1 MQQVLTAQQG
11 RILQDERR
19 LLADLQVALTR
30 LDAPDADLALIR
42 NALAQLEELF
52 LMVVVG
58 EFNAGK
64 SAVINALLGGDY
76 LPEGVV
82 PTTSELILI
91 RHSEALHH
99 GDAGGDMAVR
109 RLPVPWLQEVNL
121 VDTPGANAVIRQH
134 QELTEHF
141 VPRSDLVL
149 FVTSADRPFSE
160 SERAFL
166 QQIRDWGKKIVIV
179 VNKIDLLTT
188 PAEQRQVLEFVRQN
202 AQELLG
208 VAPALFAVSARL
220 ALEAKRRG
228 ENEEAKETPA
238 PQRATG
244 DGAETDPK
252 TPSPSPP
259 VKPDASIWQRSQF
272 GALEQYILD
281 FLDAGE
287 RLRLQLSN
295 PIGIAAAL
303 VANYQEVIRQRREL
317 LKGDFQA
324 LDDIDRQ
331 LAAYRNDMR
340 RDFRYQ
346 SDRVDNVLHEMA
358 ERGDRFFDENMRIT
372 RIVELVNSERLRGE
386 FERRVLADT
395 SRAIERHVNELIDW
409 LIDRDYRQ
417 WQAVMEFIERRSLQ
431 HTEQMIGRVRG
442 EFDFN
447 RQNLLKS
454 IGRSAQEVVDSYDR
468 EAEALKLAQDVQ
480 RAIIQTAAVEAGAI
494 GLGAILVVI
503 LNTTFLDVTGVLGA
517 SALAALGLYVL
528 PYRRQKV
535 KAQLR
540 TRIGDLRRRLDTA
553 ITQQFESELTASMQ
567 RIREAIA
574 PYTRFVRVEREKLE
588 TLAVDLQR
596 AEGECKGLRRSVE
609 ELAAERPPPRGVSE
623 ET

>member
-1 MQQVLTAQQG
+1 VQQVLTAEQG
-11 RILQDERR
+11 HILQKERQ
-19 LLADLQVALTR
+19 LLGDLQVTLAR
-30 LDAPDADLALIR
+30 LDAPDADLGLIR

-52 LMVVVG
+52 LIVVVG

-64 SAVINALLGGDY
+64 SAVINALLGEEH

-82 PTTSELILI
+82 PTTSELVLI
-91 RHSEALHH
+91 RHS
-99 GDAGGDMAVR
+99 DAVDQPGADRGMAVR

-121 VDTPGANAVIRQH
+121 VDTPGTNAVIRQH

-179 VNKIDLLTT
+179 VNKIELLTT
-188 PAEQRQVLEFVRQN
+188 EAEQQEVLEFVRRN
-202 AQELLG
+202 AHELLG
-208 VAPALFAVSARL
+208 VAPAIFAVSARL
-220 ALEAKRRG
+220 ALEAKTSG
-228 ENEEAKETPA
+228 ESREQNDDAVT
-238 PQRATG
+238 
-244 DGAETDPK
+244 
-252 TPSPSPP
+252 SSPP
-259 VKPDASIWQRSQF
+259 SLWQRSRF
-272 GALEQYILD
+272 EPLEQYILD

-287 RLRLQLSN
+287 RVRLQLSN
-295 PIGIAAAL
+295 PVGIAAAL
-303 VANYQEVIRQRREL
+303 ISNYQEVIRQRQAL

-324 LDDIDRQ
+324 LDAIDQQ
-331 LAAYRNDMR
+331 LAAYQNDMR

-346 SDRVDNVLHEMA
+346 SDRVDNVLYEMA
-358 ERGDRFFDENMRIT
+358 ERGDRFFDENLRIT

-386 FERRVLADT
+386 FERRVLADS
-395 SRAIERHVNELIDW
+395 SRAVERHVDELIDW
-409 LIDRDYRQ
+409 LIERDYRQ

-431 HTEQMIGRVRG
+431 HTDQMIGEVRG

-468 EAEALKLAQDVQ
+468 EAEALKLAKDVQ

-494 GLGAILVVI
+494 GLGAILIVI

-517 SALAALGLYVL
+517 SAIAALGLYVL

-540 TRIGDLRRRLDTA
+540 ARIGDLRRRLDTA
-553 ITQQFESELTASMQ
+553 ITQQFESELTASVQ
-567 RIREAIA
+567 RIREAVA

-588 TLAVDLQR
+588 TLGGDLQR
-596 AEGECKGLRRSVE
+596 AESEWARLRRSLE
-609 ELAAERPPPRGVSE
+609 DLAASRTPLPS
-623 ET
+623 

>member
-1 MQQVLTAQQG
+1 MQQVLTAEQG

-19 LLADLQVALTR
+19 LLADLQVVLAR
-30 LDAPDADLALIR
+30 LDASNADLGLIR

-82 PTTSELILI
+82 PTTSELVLI
-91 RHSEALHH
+91 RHN
-99 GDAGGDMAVR
+99 DAVEQPGADGGMAVR

-121 VDTPGANAVIRQH
+121 VDTPGTNAVIRQH

-166 QQIRDWGKKIVIV
+166 QQIRDWGKKVVIVI
-179 VNKIDLLTT
+179 NKIELLT
-188 PAEQRQVLEFVRQN
+188 AEVEQREVLEFVRQN
-202 AQELLG
+202 AHELLG
-208 VAPALFAVSARL
+208 VAPAIFAVSARL
-220 ALEAKRRG
+220 ALEAKLRG
-228 ENEEAKETPA
+228 VSAAGSSDWE
-238 PQRATG
+238 
-244 DGAETDPK
+244 
-252 TPSPSPP
+252 
-259 VKPDASIWQRSQF
+259 RSQF

-287 RLRLQLSN
+287 RVRLQLSN

-303 VANYQEVIRQRREL
+303 IANYQDVISQRQAL
-317 LKGDFQA
+317 LKGDFRA
-324 LDDIDRQ
+324 LDDIDQQ
-331 LAAYRNDMR
+331 LAAYQTDMR

-346 SDRVDNVLHEMA
+346 SDRVDNVLYEMA
-358 ERGDRFFDENMRIT
+358 ERGDRFFDEKLRII

-386 FERRVLADT
+386 FERRVLADS
-395 SRAIERHVNELIDW
+395 SRAVEHHVNELIDW
-409 LIDRDYRQ
+409 LIERDYRQ

-431 HTEQMIGRVRG
+431 HTDQMIGQVRG

-503 LNTTFLDVTGVLGA
+503 LNTTFLDVTGILGA

-553 ITQQFESELTASMQ
+553 ITQQFESELTASVQ
-567 RIREAIA
+567 RIREAVA

-588 TLAVDLQR
+588 TLAADLQR
-596 AEGECKGLRRSVE
+596 AEDEWKGLRRSVE
-609 ELAAERPPPRGVSE
+609 ELATSQSPLPS
-623 ET
+623 

>member
-1 MQQVLTAQQG
+1 MQQVLTAEQG
-11 RILQDERR
+11 RILQKERQ
-19 LLADLQVALTR
+19 LLGDLQVSLAR
-30 LDAPDADLALIR
+30 LDAPDADLGLIR

-64 SAVINALLGGDY
+64 SAVINALLGQEY

-82 PTTSELILI
+82 PTTSELVLI
-91 RHSEALHH
+91 RHSEAPEQP
-99 GDAGGDMAVR
+99 GADQGMAVR

-121 VDTPGANAVIRQH
+121 VDTPGTNAVIRQH

-179 VNKIDLLTT
+179 VNKIELLTT
-188 PAEQRQVLEFVRQN
+188 EAEKQEVLEFVRRN
-202 AQELLG
+202 AHELLG
-208 VAPALFAVSARL
+208 VAPAIFAVSARL
-220 ALEAKRRG
+220 ALEAKKTG
-228 ENEEAKETPA
+228 ENRE
-238 PQRATG
+238 QRVDSTQ
-244 DGAETDPK
+244 
-252 TPSPSPP
+252 SSPP
-259 VKPDASIWQRSQF
+259 SLWQRSRFEQ
-272 GALEQYILD
+272 LEQYILD

-287 RLRLQLSN
+287 RVRLQLSN
-295 PIGIAAAL
+295 PVGIAAAL
-303 VANYQEVIRQRREL
+303 IADYQEVIRQRQSL

-324 LDDIDRQ
+324 LDAIDQQ
-331 LAAYRNDMR
+331 LAAYQNDMR

-346 SDRVDNVLHEMA
+346 SDRVDNVLYEMA
-358 ERGDRFFDENMRIT
+358 ERGDRFFDENLRIT

-386 FERRVLADT
+386 FERRVLADS
-395 SRAIERHVNELIDW
+395 SRAVERHVDELIDW
-409 LIDRDYRQ
+409 LIERDYRQ

-431 HTEQMIGRVRG
+431 HTDQMIGQVRG

-468 EAEALKLAQDVQ
+468 EAEALKLAKDVQ
-480 RAIIQTAAVEAGAI
+480 RAILQTAAVEAGAI

-540 TRIGDLRRRLDTA
+540 ARIGDLRRRLDTA
-553 ITQQFESELTASMQ
+553 ITQQFESELTASVQ
-567 RIREAIA
+567 RIREAVA

-588 TLAVDLQR
+588 TLAADLQH
-596 AEGECKGLRRSVE
+596 AESEWKRLRRSVE
-609 ELAAERPPPRGVSE
+609 ELAASHTPLPS
-623 ET
+623 

>member
-1 MQQVLTAQQG
+1 MQQVLTAEQG
-11 RILQDERR
+11 RILQEERR
-19 LLADLQVALTR
+19 LLGDLQVALAR
-30 LDAPDADLALIR
+30 LDAPNADLGLIG

-64 SAVINALLGGDY
+64 SAVINALLGDDY

-82 PTTSELILI
+82 PTTSELVLI
-91 RHSEALHH
+91 RHS
-99 GDAGGDMAVR
+99 DAAEQPDADRGMAVR

-121 VDTPGANAVIRQH
+121 VDTPGTNAVIRHH

-166 QQIRDWGKKIVIV
+166 QQIRDWGKKVVIV
-179 VNKIDLLTT
+179 VNKIELLTAE
-188 PAEQRQVLEFVRQN
+188 AEQREVLEFVRRN
-202 AQELLG
+202 AHELLG
-208 VAPALFAVSARL
+208 VAPAIFAVSARL
-220 ALEAKRRG
+220 ALAAKLQG
-228 ENEEAKETPA
+228 VSAADSSDWE
-238 PQRATG
+238 
-244 DGAETDPK
+244 
-252 TPSPSPP
+252 
-259 VKPDASIWQRSQF
+259 RSQF

-287 RLRLQLSN
+287 RVRLQLSN

-303 VANYQEVIRQRREL
+303 IANYQDVISQRQAL
-317 LKGDFQA
+317 LKGDFRA
-324 LDDIDRQ
+324 LDDIDQQ
-331 LAAYRNDMR
+331 LAAYQNDMR

-346 SDRVDNVLHEMA
+346 SDRVDNVLYEMA
-358 ERGDRFFDENMRIT
+358 ERGDRFFDENLRIT

-386 FERRVLADT
+386 FERRVLADS
-395 SRAIERHVNELIDW
+395 SRAVEHHVNELIDW
-409 LIDRDYRQ
+409 LVERDYRQ

-431 HTEQMIGRVRG
+431 HTDQMIGQVRG
-442 EFDFN
+442 DFDFN

-503 LNTTFLDVTGVLGA
+503 LNTTFLDVTGILGA

-553 ITQQFESELTASMQ
+553 ITQQFESELTASVQ
-567 RIREAIA
+567 RIREAVA

-588 TLAVDLQR
+588 TLAADLQR
-596 AEGECKGLRRSVE
+596 AENEWKGLRRSVE
-609 ELAAERPPPRGVSE
+609 ALAASQSPLPS
-623 ET
+623 

>member
-1 MQQVLTAQQG
+1 MQQVLTAEQG
-11 RILQDERR
+11 RILQEERR
-19 LLADLQVALTR
+19 LLGDLQVALAR
-30 LDAPDADLALIR
+30 LDAPDSDLGLIG

-82 PTTSELILI
+82 PTTSELVLI
-91 RHSEALHH
+91 RHS
-99 GDAGGDMAVR
+99 DAVEQQGADGGMAVH

-121 VDTPGANAVIRQH
+121 VDTPGTNAVIRQH

-166 QQIRDWGKKIVIV
+166 QQIRDWGKKVVIVI
-179 VNKIDLLTT
+179 NKIELLTT
-188 PAEQRQVLEFVRQN
+188 EAEQRQVLEFVRQN
-202 AQELLG
+202 AHELLG
-208 VAPALFAVSARL
+208 VAPAIFAVSARL
-220 ALEAKRRG
+220 ALEAKIRG
-228 ENEEAKETPA
+228 ESEEERGAREPLTPHRRAGNETTSDSKIPFPPSLPN
-238 PQRATG
+238 PQ
-244 DGAETDPK
+244 
-252 TPSPSPP
+252 S
-259 VKPDASIWQRSQF
+259 SIWQRSQF

-287 RLRLQLSN
+287 RVRLQLSN

-303 VANYQEVIRQRREL
+303 IANYQEVISQRQAL
-317 LKGDFQA
+317 LKGDFRA
-324 LDDIDRQ
+324 LDVIDQQ
-331 LAAYRNDMR
+331 LAAYQTDMR

-346 SDRVDNVLHEMA
+346 SDRVDNVLYEMA
-358 ERGDRFFDENMRIT
+358 ERGDRFFDEKLRII

-386 FERRVLADT
+386 FERRVLADS
-395 SRAIERHVNELIDW
+395 SRAVEHHVNELIDW
-409 LIDRDYRQ
+409 LIERDYRQ

-431 HTEQMIGRVRG
+431 HTDQMIGQVRG

-468 EAEALKLAQDVQ
+468 EGEALKLAQDVQ

-503 LNTTFLDVTGVLGA
+503 LNTTFLDVTGILGA

-535 KAQLR
+535 KTQLR

-553 ITQQFESELTASMQ
+553 ITQQFESELTASVQ
-567 RIREAIA
+567 RIREAVA

-588 TLAVDLQR
+588 TLAADLQR
-596 AEGECKGLRRSVE
+596 AEDEWKGLRRSVE
-609 ELAAERPPPRGVSE
+609 ELATSHPPLSS
-623 ET
+623 

>member
-1 MQQVLTAQQG
+1 MQQVLTAEQG
-11 RILQDERR
+11 QILQKERQ
-19 LLADLQVALTR
+19 LLGDLQVTLAR
-30 LDAPDADLALIR
+30 LDAPDADLGLIR

-64 SAVINALLGGDY
+64 SAVINALLGQEF
-76 LPEGVV
+76 LAEGVV
-82 PTTSELILI
+82 PTTNELVLI
-91 RHSEALHH
+91 RHS
-99 GDAGGDMAVR
+99 DAVDQPGADRGMAVR

-121 VDTPGANAVIRQH
+121 VDTPGTNAVIRQH

-179 VNKIDLLTT
+179 VNKIELLTT
-188 PAEQRQVLEFVRQN
+188 EGEQQEVLEFVRRN
-202 AQELLG
+202 AHELLG
-208 VAPALFAVSARL
+208 VAPAIFAVSARL
-220 ALEAKRRG
+220 ALEAKRSG
-228 ENEEAKETPA
+228 ESREQGEEDRKSS
-238 PQRATG
+238 
-244 DGAETDPK
+244 
-252 TPSPSPP
+252 SPSP
-259 VKPDASIWQRSQF
+259 WQRSRF
-272 GALEQYILD
+272 EPLEQYILD

-287 RLRLQLSN
+287 RVRLQLSN
-295 PIGIAAAL
+295 PVGIAAAL
-303 VANYQEVIRQRREL
+303 IGNYQEVIRQRQAL

-324 LDDIDRQ
+324 LDAIDQQ
-331 LAAYRNDMR
+331 LAAYQNDMR

-346 SDRVDNVLHEMA
+346 SDRVDNVLYEMA
-358 ERGDRFFDENMRIT
+358 ERGDRFFDENLRIT
-372 RIVELVNSERLRGE
+372 RVVELVNSERLRGE
-386 FERRVLADT
+386 FERRVLADS
-395 SRAIERHVNELIDW
+395 SRAVERHVDELIDW
-409 LIDRDYRQ
+409 LIERDHRQ

-431 HTEQMIGRVRG
+431 HTDQMVGQVRG

-468 EAEALKLAQDVQ
+468 EAEALKLAKDVQ

-494 GLGAILVVI
+494 GLGAILIVI

-540 TRIGDLRRRLDTA
+540 ARIGDLRRRLDAA
-553 ITQQFESELTASMQ
+553 ITQQFESELTASVQ
-567 RIREAIA
+567 RIREAVA

-588 TLAVDLQR
+588 TLGADLQR
-596 AEGECKGLRRSVE
+596 AESEWKGLRRSLE
-609 ELAAERPPPRGVSE
+609 ELAASRTPLPS
-623 ET
+623 

>member
-1 MQQVLTAQQG
+1 MQQVLTAEQG
-11 RILQDERR
+11 RILQEERR
-19 LLADLQVALTR
+19 LLGDLQVALAR
-30 LDAPDADLALIR
+30 LDAPDADLGLIG

-64 SAVINALLGGDY
+64 SAVINALLGDDY

-82 PTTSELILI
+82 PTTSELVLI
-91 RHSEALHH
+91 RHS
-99 GDAGGDMAVR
+99 DAAEQAGADSGMAVR

-121 VDTPGANAVIRQH
+121 VDTPGTNAVIRHH

-166 QQIRDWGKKIVIV
+166 QQIRDWGKKVVIV
-179 VNKIDLLTT
+179 VNKIELLTAE
-188 PAEQRQVLEFVRQN
+188 AEQREVLEFVRRN
-202 AQELLG
+202 AHELLG
-208 VAPALFAVSARL
+208 VAPAIFAVSARL
-220 ALEAKRRG
+220 ALAAKLQG
-228 ENEEAKETPA
+228 VSTADSSDWE
-238 PQRATG
+238 
-244 DGAETDPK
+244 
-252 TPSPSPP
+252 
-259 VKPDASIWQRSQF
+259 RSQF

-287 RLRLQLSN
+287 RVRLQLSN

-303 VANYQEVIRQRREL
+303 IANYQDVISQRQAL
-317 LKGDFQA
+317 LKGDFRA
-324 LDDIDRQ
+324 LDDIDQQ
-331 LAAYRNDMR
+331 LAAYQSDMR

-346 SDRVDNVLHEMA
+346 SDRVDNVLYEMA
-358 ERGDRFFDENMRIT
+358 ERGDRFFDENLRIT

-386 FERRVLADT
+386 FERRVLADS
-395 SRAIERHVNELIDW
+395 SRAVEHHVNELIDW
-409 LIDRDYRQ
+409 LVERDYRQ

-431 HTEQMIGRVRG
+431 HTDQMIGQVRG
-442 EFDFN
+442 DFDFN

-503 LNTTFLDVTGVLGA
+503 LNTTFLDVTGILGA

-553 ITQQFESELTASMQ
+553 ITQQFESELTASVQ
-567 RIREAIA
+567 RIREAVA

-588 TLAVDLQR
+588 TLAADLQR
-596 AEGECKGLRRSVE
+596 AEDEWKGLRRSVE
-609 ELAAERPPPRGVSE
+609 ALAASQSPLPS
-623 ET
+623 

>member
-1 MQQVLTAQQG
+1 MQQVLTAEQG
-11 RILQDERR
+11 RILQKERQ
-19 LLADLQVALTR
+19 LLGDLQVSLAR
-30 LDAPDADLALIR
+30 LDAPDADLGLIR

-64 SAVINALLGGDY
+64 SAVINALLGQEY

-82 PTTSELILI
+82 PTTSELVLI
-91 RHSEALHH
+91 RHS
-99 GDAGGDMAVR
+99 DAVEQPGADQGMAVR

-121 VDTPGANAVIRQH
+121 VDTPGTNAVIRQH

-179 VNKIDLLTT
+179 VNKIELLTT
-188 PAEQRQVLEFVRQN
+188 EAEQQEVLEFVRRN
-202 AQELLG
+202 AHELLG
-208 VAPALFAVSARL
+208 VAPAIFAVSARL
-220 ALEAKRRG
+220 ALEAKKSG
-228 ENEEAKETPA
+228 EINEETEGS
-238 PQRATG
+238 RR
-244 DGAETDPK
+244 
-252 TPSPSPP
+252 SSH
-259 VKPDASIWQRSQF
+259 ASIWQRSQF
-272 GALEQYILD
+272 GPLEQYILD

-287 RLRLQLSN
+287 RVRLQLSN
-295 PIGIAAAL
+295 PVGIAAAL
-303 VANYQEVIRQRREL
+303 IANYQEVIRQRQSL

-324 LDDIDRQ
+324 LDAIDQQ
-331 LAAYRNDMR
+331 LAAYQNDMQ

-346 SDRVDNVLHEMA
+346 SDRVDNVLYEMA
-358 ERGDRFFDENMRIT
+358 ERGDRFFDENLRII

-386 FERRVLADT
+386 FERRVLADS
-395 SRAIERHVNELIDW
+395 SRAVERHVDELIDW
-409 LIDRDYRQ
+409 LIERDYRQ

-431 HTEQMIGRVRG
+431 HTDQMIGHVRG

-468 EAEALKLAQDVQ
+468 EAEALKLAKDVQ
-480 RAIIQTAAVEAGAI
+480 RAILQTAAVEAGAI

-540 TRIGDLRRRLDTA
+540 ARIGDLRRRLDTA
-553 ITQQFESELTASMQ
+553 ISQQFDAELTGSVQ
-567 RIREAIA
+567 RIREAVA

-588 TLAVDLQR
+588 TLAADLQR
-596 AEGECKGLRRSVE
+596 AEGEWKGLRRSVE
-609 ELAAERPPPRGVSE
+609 ALDASRSPLLS
-623 ET
+623 

>member
-1 MQQVLTAQQG
+1 MQQVLTAEQG
-11 RILQDERR
+11 RILQEERQ
-19 LLADLQVALTR
+19 LLGDLQVALAR
-30 LDAPDADLALIR
+30 LDAPDTDLGLIR

-64 SAVINALLGGDY
+64 SAVINALLGGEY
-76 LPEGVV
+76 LAEGVV
-82 PTTSELILI
+82 PTTSELVLI
-91 RHSEALHH
+91 RHS
-99 GDAGGDMAVR
+99 DAPEQPGADGPMAVR

-121 VDTPGANAVIRQH
+121 VDTPGTNAVIRQH

-179 VNKIDLLTT
+179 VNKIELLTT
-188 PAEQRQVLEFVRQN
+188 AEEQQEVLEFVRQN
-202 AQELLG
+202 ARELLG

-220 ALEAKRRG
+220 ALEAKKSG
-228 ENEEAKETPA
+228 ENNKRTEES
-238 PQRATG
+238 R
-244 DGAETDPK
+244 
-252 TPSPSPP
+252 PSSRPTL
-259 VKPDASIWQRSQF
+259 WQRSRF
-272 GALEQYILD
+272 GPLEQYMLD
-281 FLDAGE
+281 FLGAGE
-287 RLRLQLSN
+287 RVRLQLSN
-295 PIGIAAAL
+295 PIGIASAL
-303 VANYQEVIRQRREL
+303 IANYQDVIGQRQAL

-324 LDDIDRQ
+324 LDAIDQQ
-331 LAAYRNDMR
+331 LAAYQTDMR

-346 SDRVDNVLHEMA
+346 SDRVDNVLYEMA
-358 ERGDRFFDENMRIT
+358 ERGDRFFDENLRIT

-386 FERRVLADT
+386 FERRVLADS
-395 SRAIERHVNELIDW
+395 SRAVERHVDELIDW
-409 LIDRDYRQ
+409 LIERDYRQ
-417 WQAVMEFIERRSLQ
+417 WQAVMEFIERRSLH
-431 HTEQMIGRVRG
+431 HTDQMIGQVRG

-468 EAEALKLAQDVQ
+468 EAEALKLARDVQ

-535 KAQLR
+535 KTQLR
-540 TRIGDLRRRLDTA
+540 TRIGDLRRRLDAA
-553 ITQQFESELTASMQ
+553 ISQQFESELTASIQ
-567 RIREAIA
+567 RIREAVA

-588 TLAVDLQR
+588 TLAAELQR
-596 AEGECKGLRRSVE
+596 GEAEWNELRRNVE
-609 ELAAERPPPRGVSE
+609 ELAANHAPLPS
-623 ET
+623 

>member
-1 MQQVLTAQQG
+1 VQQVLTVEQG
-11 RILQDERR
+11 RILQEERR
-19 LLADLQVALTR
+19 LLGDLQVALAR
-30 LDAPDADLALIR
+30 LDAPDADLGLIG

-82 PTTSELILI
+82 PTTSELVLI
-91 RHSEALHH
+91 RHS
-99 GDAGGDMAVR
+99 DAAEQPDADRGMAVR

-121 VDTPGANAVIRQH
+121 VDTPGTNAVIRHH

-160 SERAFL
+160 SERSFL
-166 QQIRDWGKKIVIV
+166 QQIRDWGKKVVIV
-179 VNKIDLLTT
+179 VNKIELLTAE
-188 PAEQRQVLEFVRQN
+188 AEQREVLEFVRRN
-202 AQELLG
+202 AHELLG
-208 VAPALFAVSARL
+208 VAPAIFAVSARL
-220 ALEAKRRG
+220 ALAAKLQG
-228 ENEEAKETPA
+228 AG
-238 PQRATG
+238 AT
-244 DGAETDPK
+244 DSSDWE
-252 TPSPSPP
+252 
-259 VKPDASIWQRSQF
+259 RSQF

-287 RLRLQLSN
+287 RVRLQLSN

-303 VANYQEVIRQRREL
+303 IAKYQDVISQRQAL
-317 LKGDFQA
+317 LKGDFRA
-324 LDDIDRQ
+324 LDDIDQQ
-331 LAAYRNDMR
+331 LAAYQNDMR

-346 SDRVDNVLHEMA
+346 SDRVDNVLYEMA
-358 ERGDRFFDENMRIT
+358 ERGDRFFDENLRIT

-386 FERRVLADT
+386 FERRVLADS
-395 SRAIERHVNELIDW
+395 SRAVEHHVNELIDW
-409 LIDRDYRQ
+409 LVERDYRQ

-431 HTEQMIGRVRG
+431 HTDQMIGQVRG
-442 EFDFN
+442 DFDFN

-503 LNTTFLDVTGVLGA
+503 LNTTFLDVTGILGA
-517 SALAALGLYVL
+517 SAIAALGLYVL

-553 ITQQFESELTASMQ
+553 ITQQFESELTASVQ
-567 RIREAIA
+567 RIREAVA

-588 TLAVDLQR
+588 TLAADLQR
-596 AEGECKGLRRSVE
+596 AEDEWKGLRRSVE
-609 ELAAERPPPRGVSE
+609 ALAASQSPLPS
-623 ET
+623 

>member
-1 MQQVLTAQQG
+1 MQQVLTAEQG
-11 RILQDERR
+11 RILQEERR
-19 LLADLQVALTR
+19 LLGDLQVALAR
-30 LDAPDADLALIR
+30 LDASNADLGLIR
-42 NALAQLEELF
+42 NALVQLEELF

-64 SAVINALLGGDY
+64 SAVINALLGGEY

-82 PTTSELILI
+82 PTTSELVLI
-91 RHSEALHH
+91 RHS
-99 GDAGGDMAVR
+99 DAVEQPGADSGMAVR

-121 VDTPGANAVIRQH
+121 VDTPGTNAVIRHH

-160 SERAFL
+160 SERVFL
-166 QQIRDWGKKIVIV
+166 LQIRDWGKKVVMV
-179 VNKIDLLTT
+179 VNKIELLTT
-188 PAEQRQVLEFVRQN
+188 EAEQRQVLEFVRQN
-202 AQELLG
+202 AHELLG
-208 VAPALFAVSARL
+208 VAPAIFAVSARL
-220 ALEAKRRG
+220 ALEAKKRG
-228 ENEEAKETPA
+228 ESEEERGAREALTPHRPA
-238 PQRATG
+238 G
-244 DGAETDPK
+244 DGTARDSK
-252 TPSPSPP
+252 IPSHSSLPNPQS
-259 VKPDASIWQRSQF
+259 SLWQRSQF
-272 GALEQYILD
+272 GALEQHILD

-287 RLRLQLSN
+287 RVRLQLSN

-303 VANYQEVIRQRREL
+303 IANYQGVISQRQSL

-324 LDDIDRQ
+324 LDAIDQQ
-331 LAAYRNDMR
+331 LAAYQSEMR

-346 SDRVDNVLHEMA
+346 SDRVDNVLYEMA
-358 ERGDRFFDENMRIT
+358 ERGDRFFDENLRIT

-386 FERRVLADT
+386 FERRVLADS
-395 SRAIERHVNELIDW
+395 SRAVEHHVNELIDW
-409 LIDRDYRQ
+409 LVERDYRQ

-431 HTEQMIGRVRG
+431 HTDQIIGQVRG
-442 EFDFN
+442 DFDFN

-503 LNTTFLDVTGVLGA
+503 LNTTFLDVTGILGA

-553 ITQQFESELTASMQ
+553 ITQQFESELTASVQ
-567 RIREAIA
+567 RIREAVT

-588 TLAVDLQR
+588 TLAADLQR
-596 AEGECKGLRRSVE
+596 AENEWKGLRRSVE
-609 ELAAERPPPRGVSE
+609 KLATSHSPLPS
-623 ET
+623 

>member
-1 MQQVLTAQQG
+1 MQQVLTAEQG
-11 RILQDERR
+11 RILQEERQ
-19 LLADLQVALTR
+19 LLGDLQVVLAR
-30 LDAPDADLALIR
+30 LDAPDTDLGLIR

-64 SAVINALLGGDY
+64 SAVINALLGGEY
-76 LPEGVV
+76 LAEGVV
-82 PTTSELILI
+82 PTTSELVLI
-91 RHSEALHH
+91 RHS
-99 GDAGGDMAVR
+99 DAPEQPGADGPMAVR

-121 VDTPGANAVIRQH
+121 VDTPGTNAVIRQH

-179 VNKIDLLTT
+179 VNKIELLTT
-188 PAEQRQVLEFVRQN
+188 AEEQQEVLEFVRQN
-202 AQELLG
+202 ARELLG

-220 ALEAKRRG
+220 ALEAKKSG
-228 ENEEAKETPA
+228 ENNKRTEES
-238 PQRATG
+238 R
-244 DGAETDPK
+244 
-252 TPSPSPP
+252 PSSRPTL
-259 VKPDASIWQRSQF
+259 WQRSRF
-272 GALEQYILD
+272 GPLEQYILD

-287 RLRLQLSN
+287 RVRLQLSN
-295 PIGIAAAL
+295 PIGIASAL
-303 VANYQEVIRQRREL
+303 IANYQDVIGQRQAL

-324 LDDIDRQ
+324 LDAIDQQ
-331 LAAYRNDMR
+331 LAAYQTDMR

-346 SDRVDNVLHEMA
+346 SDRVDNVLYEMA
-358 ERGDRFFDENMRIT
+358 ERGDRFFDENLRIT

-386 FERRVLADT
+386 FERRVLADS
-395 SRAIERHVNELIDW
+395 SRAVERHVDELIDW
-409 LIDRDYRQ
+409 LIERDYRQ
-417 WQAVMEFIERRSLQ
+417 WQAVMEFIERRSLH
-431 HTEQMIGRVRG
+431 HTDQMIGQVRG

-468 EAEALKLAQDVQ
+468 EAEALKLARDVQ

-535 KAQLR
+535 KTQLR
-540 TRIGDLRRRLDTA
+540 TRIGDLRRRLDAA
-553 ITQQFESELTASMQ
+553 ISQQFESELTASIQ
-567 RIREAIA
+567 RIREAVA

-588 TLAVDLQR
+588 TLAAELQR
-596 AEGECKGLRRSVE
+596 GEAEWNELRRNVE
-609 ELAAERPPPRGVSE
+609 ELAANHAPLPS
-623 ET
+623 

>member
-1 MQQVLTAQQG
+1 MQQVLTADQG
-11 RILQDERR
+11 RILQEERQR
-19 LLADLQVALTR
+19 LGDLQVALAR
-30 LDAPDADLALIR
+30 LDAPDSDLGLIR

-76 LPEGVV
+76 LAEGVV
-82 PTTSELILI
+82 PTTSELVLI
-91 RHSEALHH
+91 RHS
-99 GDAGGDMAVR
+99 DAPEQPGADRPMAVR

-121 VDTPGANAVIRQH
+121 VDTPGTNAVIRQH

-179 VNKIDLLTT
+179 VNKIELLTT
-188 PAEQRQVLEFVRQN
+188 EEEQQEVLEFVRQN
-202 AQELLG
+202 AHELLG

-220 ALEAKRRG
+220 ALEAK
-228 ENEEAKETPA
+228 
-238 PQRATG
+238 
-244 DGAETDPK
+244 K
-252 TPSPSPP
+252 TRQSNKQGLGSSPSSHPTL
-259 VKPDASIWQRSQF
+259 WQRSRF
-272 GALEQYILD
+272 GPLEQYILD

-287 RLRLQLSN
+287 RVRLQLSN
-295 PIGIAAAL
+295 PIGIASAL
-303 VANYQEVIRQRREL
+303 ITNYLEVIRQRQAL
-317 LKGDFQA
+317 LKGDFQV
-324 LDDIDRQ
+324 LDAIDQQ
-331 LAAYRNDMR
+331 LAAYQADMR

-346 SDRVDNVLHEMA
+346 CDRVDNVLYEMA
-358 ERGDRFFDENMRIT
+358 ERGDRFFDETLRIT
-372 RIVELVNSERLRGE
+372 RIIELVNSERLRGE
-386 FERRVLADT
+386 FERRVLAES
-395 SRAIERHVNELIDW
+395 SRSVERHVDDLIDW

-417 WQAVMEFIERRSLQ
+417 WQAVMEFIERRSLK
-431 HTEQMIGRVRG
+431 HTDQMVGQVRG

-447 RQNLLKS
+447 RQNLLNS

-468 EAEALKLAQDVQ
+468 EAEALKLGQDVQ
-480 RAIIQTAAVEAGAI
+480 RAIIQTAAVEAGAL

-535 KAQLR
+535 KTQLR
-540 TRIGDLRRRLDTA
+540 TRIGDLRRRLDAA
-553 ITQQFESELTASMQ
+553 ISQQFESELTASIQ
-567 RIREAIA
+567 RIREAVA

-588 TLAVDLQR
+588 TLAVELQR
-596 AEGECKGLRRSVE
+596 AEAEWNELRRNVE
-609 ELAAERPPPRGVSE
+609 ELAANHAPLPS
-623 ET
+623 

>member
-1 MQQVLTAQQG
+1 MQQVLTAEQG

-19 LLADLQVALTR
+19 LLADLQVVLAR
-30 LDAPDADLALIR
+30 LDASNADLGLIR

-82 PTTSELILI
+82 PTTSELVLI
-91 RHSEALHH
+91 RHS
-99 GDAGGDMAVR
+99 DAVEQPGADRGMAVR

-121 VDTPGANAVIRQH
+121 VDTPGTNAVIRQH

-166 QQIRDWGKKIVIV
+166 QQIRDWGKKVIIVI
-179 VNKIDLLTT
+179 NKIELLTT
-188 PAEQRQVLEFVRQN
+188 EAEQRQVLEFVRQN
-202 AQELLG
+202 AHELLG
-208 VAPALFAVSARL
+208 VAPAIFAVSARL
-220 ALEAKRRG
+220 ALEAKIRG
-228 ENEEAKETPA
+228 ESEEERGAREPITPHRRAGNETTSDSKIPFPPSLPN
-238 PQRATG
+238 PQ
-244 DGAETDPK
+244 
-252 TPSPSPP
+252 SSL
-259 VKPDASIWQRSQF
+259 WQRSQF

-287 RLRLQLSN
+287 RVRLQLSN

-303 VANYQEVIRQRREL
+303 IANYQEVISQRQAL
-317 LKGDFQA
+317 LKGDFRA
-324 LDDIDRQ
+324 LDVIDQQ
-331 LAAYRNDMR
+331 LAAYQTDMR

-346 SDRVDNVLHEMA
+346 SDRVDNVLYEMA
-358 ERGDRFFDENMRIT
+358 ERGDRFFDEKLRII

-386 FERRVLADT
+386 FERRVLADS
-395 SRAIERHVNELIDW
+395 SRAVEHHVNELIDW
-409 LIDRDYRQ
+409 LIERDYRQ

-431 HTEQMIGRVRG
+431 HTDHMIGQVRG

-503 LNTTFLDVTGVLGA
+503 LNTTFLDVTGILGA

-553 ITQQFESELTASMQ
+553 ITQQFESELTASVQ
-567 RIREAIA
+567 RIREAVA

-588 TLAVDLQR
+588 TLAADLRR
-596 AEGECKGLRRSVE
+596 AEDEWKGLRRSVE
-609 ELAAERPPPRGVSE
+609 ELATSQSPLPS
-623 ET
+623 

>member
-1 MQQVLTAQQG
+1 MQQVLTVEQG
-11 RILQDERR
+11 RILQEERR
-19 LLADLQVALTR
+19 LLGDLQVALAR
-30 LDAPDADLALIR
+30 LDAPNADLGLIG

-64 SAVINALLGGDY
+64 SAVINALLGDDY

-82 PTTSELILI
+82 PTTSELVLI
-91 RHSEALHH
+91 RHS
-99 GDAGGDMAVR
+99 DAAEQPDADRGMAVR

-121 VDTPGANAVIRQH
+121 VDTPGTNAVIRHH

-166 QQIRDWGKKIVIV
+166 QQIRDWGKKVVIV
-179 VNKIDLLTT
+179 VNKIELLTAE
-188 PAEQRQVLEFVRQN
+188 AEQREVLEFVRRN
-202 AQELLG
+202 AHELLG
-208 VAPALFAVSARL
+208 VAPAIFAVSARL
-220 ALEAKRRG
+220 ALAAKLRG
-228 ENEEAKETPA
+228 VSAADSSDWE
-238 PQRATG
+238 
-244 DGAETDPK
+244 
-252 TPSPSPP
+252 
-259 VKPDASIWQRSQF
+259 RSQF

-287 RLRLQLSN
+287 RVRLQLSN

-303 VANYQEVIRQRREL
+303 IANYQDVISQRQAL
-317 LKGDFQA
+317 LKGDFRA
-324 LDDIDRQ
+324 LDDIDQQ
-331 LAAYRNDMR
+331 LAAYQNDMR

-346 SDRVDNVLHEMA
+346 SDRVDNVLYEMA
-358 ERGDRFFDENMRIT
+358 ERGDRFFDENLRIT

-386 FERRVLADT
+386 FERRVLADS
-395 SRAIERHVNELIDW
+395 SRAVEHHVNELIDW
-409 LIDRDYRQ
+409 LVERDYRQ

-431 HTEQMIGRVRG
+431 HTDQMIGQVRG
-442 EFDFN
+442 DFDFN

-503 LNTTFLDVTGVLGA
+503 LNTTFLDVTGILGA

-553 ITQQFESELTASMQ
+553 ITQQFESELTASVQ
-567 RIREAIA
+567 RIREAVA

-588 TLAVDLQR
+588 TLAADLQR
-596 AEGECKGLRRSVE
+596 AEDEWKGLRRSVE
-609 ELAAERPPPRGVSE
+609 ALAASKAPLPS
-623 ET
+623 

>member
-1 MQQVLTAQQG
+1 MQQVLTAEQG

-19 LLADLQVALTR
+19 LLGDLQVALAR
-30 LDAPDADLALIR
+30 LDAPDSDLGLIG

-82 PTTSELILI
+82 PTTSELVLI
-91 RHSEALHH
+91 RHS
-99 GDAGGDMAVR
+99 DATEQPGADKGMAVR

-121 VDTPGANAVIRQH
+121 VDTPGTNAVIRHH

-166 QQIRDWGKKIVIV
+166 QQIRDWGKKVVIV
-179 VNKIDLLTT
+179 VNKIELLTAE
-188 PAEQRQVLEFVRQN
+188 AEQREVLEFVRQN
-202 AQELLG
+202 AHELLG
-208 VAPALFAVSARL
+208 VAPAIFAVSARL
-220 ALEAKRRG
+220 ALEAKLRG
-228 ENEEAKETPA
+228 VSAADSSEWE
-238 PQRATG
+238 
-244 DGAETDPK
+244 
-252 TPSPSPP
+252 
-259 VKPDASIWQRSQF
+259 RSQF

-287 RLRLQLSN
+287 RVRLQLSN

-303 VANYQEVIRQRREL
+303 IANYQDVISQRQAL
-317 LKGDFQA
+317 LKGDFRA
-324 LDDIDRQ
+324 LDDIDQQ
-331 LAAYRNDMR
+331 LAAYQTDMQ

-346 SDRVDNVLHEMA
+346 SDRVDNVLYEMA
-358 ERGDRFFDENMRIT
+358 ERGDRFFDENLRIT

-386 FERRVLADT
+386 FERRVLADS
-395 SRAIERHVNELIDW
+395 SRAVEHHVNELIDW
-409 LIDRDYRQ
+409 LVERDYRQ

-431 HTEQMIGRVRG
+431 HTDQMIGQVRG
-442 EFDFN
+442 DFDFN

-503 LNTTFLDVTGVLGA
+503 LNTTFLDVTGILGA

-553 ITQQFESELTASMQ
+553 ITQQFESELTASVQ
-567 RIREAIA
+567 RIREAVA

-588 TLAVDLQR
+588 TLAADLQR
-596 AEGECKGLRRSVE
+596 AEGEWKGLRRSVE
-609 ELAAERPPPRGVSE
+609 ELATSQSPLPS
-623 ET
+623 

>member
-1 MQQVLTAQQG
+1 MQQVLTAEQG
-11 RILQDERR
+11 QILQKERQ
-19 LLADLQVALTR
+19 LLGDLQVTLAR
-30 LDAPDADLALIR
+30 LDAPDADLGLIR

-64 SAVINALLGGDY
+64 SAVINALLGEEH

-91 RHSEALHH
+91 RHS
-99 GDAGGDMAVR
+99 DAVDQPGADRGMAVR

-121 VDTPGANAVIRQH
+121 VDTPGTNAVIRQH

-179 VNKIDLLTT
+179 VNKIELLTT
-188 PAEQRQVLEFVRQN
+188 KGEQQEVLEFVRRN
-202 AQELLG
+202 AHELLG
-208 VAPALFAVSARL
+208 VAPAIFAVSARL
-220 ALEAKRRG
+220 ALEAKRSG
-228 ENEEAKETPA
+228 ESREQSEDAGT
-238 PQRATG
+238 
-244 DGAETDPK
+244 
-252 TPSPSPP
+252 SSPP
-259 VKPDASIWQRSQF
+259 SLWQRSRF
-272 GALEQYILD
+272 GPLEQYILD

-287 RLRLQLSN
+287 RVRLQLSN
-295 PIGIAAAL
+295 PIGIAEAL
-303 VANYQEVIRQRREL
+303 IANYQEVIRQRQAL

-324 LDDIDRQ
+324 LDAIDQQ
-331 LAAYRNDMR
+331 LASYQNDMR

-346 SDRVDNVLHEMA
+346 SDRVDNVLYEMA
-358 ERGDRFFDENMRIT
+358 ERGDRFFDENLRIT

-386 FERRVLADT
+386 FERRVLADS
-395 SRAIERHVNELIDW
+395 SRAVERHVDELIDW
-409 LIDRDYRQ
+409 LIERDYRQ

-431 HTEQMIGRVRG
+431 HTDQMIGQVRG

-468 EAEALKLAQDVQ
+468 EAEALKLAKEVQ

-494 GLGAILVVI
+494 GLGAILIVI

-540 TRIGDLRRRLDTA
+540 ARIGDLRRRLDTA
-553 ITQQFESELTASMQ
+553 ITQQFESELTASVQ
-567 RIREAIA
+567 RIREAVA

-588 TLAVDLQR
+588 TLGADLQR
-596 AEGECKGLRRSVE
+596 AESAWKGLRRSVA
-609 ELAAERPPPRGVSE
+609 ELAASRSPLPS
-623 ET
+623 

>member
-1 MQQVLTAQQG
+1 MQQVLTAEQG
-11 RILQDERR
+11 HILQKERQ
-19 LLADLQVALTR
+19 LLGDLQVTLAR
-30 LDAPDADLALIR
+30 LDAPDADLGLIR

-64 SAVINALLGGDY
+64 SAVINALLGEEH

-82 PTTSELILI
+82 PTTSELVLI
-91 RHSEALHH
+91 RHS
-99 GDAGGDMAVR
+99 DAVDQPGADRGMAVR

-121 VDTPGANAVIRQH
+121 VDTPGTNAVIRQH

-179 VNKIDLLTT
+179 VNKIELLTT
-188 PAEQRQVLEFVRQN
+188 EAEQQEVLEFVRRN
-202 AQELLG
+202 AHELLG
-208 VAPALFAVSARL
+208 VAPAIFAVSARL
-220 ALEAKRRG
+220 ALEAKTSGVSR
-228 ENEEAKETPA
+228 EQSDDAVT
-238 PQRATG
+238 
-244 DGAETDPK
+244 
-252 TPSPSPP
+252 SSPP
-259 VKPDASIWQRSQF
+259 SLWQRSRF
-272 GALEQYILD
+272 EPLEQYILD

-287 RLRLQLSN
+287 RVRLQLSN
-295 PIGIAAAL
+295 PVGIAAAL
-303 VANYQEVIRQRREL
+303 IANYQEVIRQRQAL

-324 LDDIDRQ
+324 LDAIDQQ
-331 LAAYRNDMR
+331 LAAYQNDMR

-346 SDRVDNVLHEMA
+346 SDRVDNVLYEMA
-358 ERGDRFFDENMRIT
+358 ERGDRFFDENLRIT

-386 FERRVLADT
+386 FERRVLADS
-395 SRAIERHVNELIDW
+395 SRAVERHVDELIDW
-409 LIDRDYRQ
+409 LIERDYRQ

-431 HTEQMIGRVRG
+431 HTDQMIGEVRG

-468 EAEALKLAQDVQ
+468 EAEALKLAKDVQ

-494 GLGAILVVI
+494 GLGAILIVI

-517 SALAALGLYVL
+517 SAIAALGLYVL

-540 TRIGDLRRRLDTA
+540 ARIGDLRRRLDTA
-553 ITQQFESELTASMQ
+553 ITQQFESELTASVQ
-567 RIREAIA
+567 RIREAVA

-588 TLAVDLQR
+588 TLGADLQR
-596 AEGECKGLRRSVE
+596 AESEWARLRRSLE
-609 ELAAERPPPRGVSE
+609 DLAASRTPLPS
-623 ET
+623 

>member
-1 MQQVLTAQQG
+1 MQQVLTAEQG
-11 RILQDERR
+11 RILQEERR
-19 LLADLQVALTR
+19 LLGDLQVALAR
-30 LDAPDADLALIR
+30 LDAPDADLGLIG

-82 PTTSELILI
+82 PTTSELVLI
-91 RHSEALHH
+91 RHS
-99 GDAGGDMAVR
+99 DAAEQPGADRGMAVR

-121 VDTPGANAVIRQH
+121 VDTPGTNAVIRHH

-160 SERAFL
+160 SERSFL
-166 QQIRDWGKKIVIV
+166 QQIRDWGKKVVIV
-179 VNKIDLLTT
+179 VNKIELLTT
-188 PAEQRQVLEFVRQN
+188 EAEQREVLEFVRRN
-202 AQELLG
+202 AHELLG
-208 VAPALFAVSARL
+208 VAPAIFAVSARL
-220 ALEAKRRG
+220 ALAAKLQG
-228 ENEEAKETPA
+228 VSAADSSDWE
-238 PQRATG
+238 
-244 DGAETDPK
+244 
-252 TPSPSPP
+252 
-259 VKPDASIWQRSQF
+259 RSQF

-287 RLRLQLSN
+287 RVRLQLSN

-303 VANYQEVIRQRREL
+303 IANYQDVISQRQAL
-317 LKGDFQA
+317 LKGDFRA
-324 LDDIDRQ
+324 LDDIDQQ
-331 LAAYRNDMR
+331 LAAYQNDMR

-346 SDRVDNVLHEMA
+346 SDRVDNVLYEMA
-358 ERGDRFFDENMRIT
+358 ERGDRFFDENLRIT

-386 FERRVLADT
+386 FERRVLADS
-395 SRAIERHVNELIDW
+395 SRAVEHHVNELIDW
-409 LIDRDYRQ
+409 LVERDYRQ

-431 HTEQMIGRVRG
+431 HTDQMIGQVRG
-442 EFDFN
+442 DFDFN
-447 RQNLLKS
+447 RQSLLKS

-494 GLGAILVVI
+494 GLGALLVVI
-503 LNTTFLDVTGVLGA
+503 LNTTFLDVTGILGA

-553 ITQQFESELTASMQ
+553 ITQQFESELTASVQ
-567 RIREAIA
+567 RIREAVA

-588 TLAVDLQR
+588 TLAADLQR
-596 AEGECKGLRRSVE
+596 AEDEWKGLRRSVE
-609 ELAAERPPPRGVSE
+609 ALAASQSPLPS
-623 ET
+623 